1 MVGCYTV
8 RQIFRRVGTV
18 MEYPDL
24 ITLLNSDLMLNGEL
38 FKQEER
44 EKILETLFIMFPEK
58 FIKGVQLNDTCND

>member
-1 MVGCYTV
+1 
-8 RQIFRRVGTV
+8 

-38 FKQEER
+38 FTQEER

-58 FIKGVQLNDTCND
+58 FIKGVQLNDTCNN